1 MMNEQKQT
9 DACSCKN
16 TAIVEKPKEF
26 IQMTPP
32 VDILES
38 NNDVMM
44 WFEIPGA
51 NSNTVKIEVKE
62 HIMNIEAESSL
73 RRNGKFI
80 AFKREFQLSDK
91 IDAEHISA
99 KTADG
104 VLTLTLPKSEK
115 AKVHRVKVE

>member
-9 DACSCKN
+9 DVCSCNKN
-16 TAIVEKPKEF
+16 DTVTKPAGC
-26 IQMTPP
+26 IQLMPL

-38 NNDVMM
+38 SNDVMM

-73 RRNGKFI
+73 RRNGKSI

-91 IDAEHISA
+91 IDTEHITA

-115 AKVHRVKVE
+115 ARVHRIHVE

>member
-1 MMNEQKQT
+1 MMNEEKQT
-9 DACSCKN
+9 DACSCQN
-16 TAIVEKPKEF
+16 TAIVEKNKEF

-91 IDAEHISA
+91 IDTEHISA